1 MQYVVT
7 TIATSREIT
16 KLPALQQ
23 IRSKEVH
30 PNENSP
36 LEEAALGPEYCRWVL
51 DPRSDGLTST
61 VQVQS
66 LYCLGQGCIDVIQ
79 IDQRRCAA
87 ANSVVLQ
94 SLESPKYFLRRWRWG
109 GRGTAGSRFLCS
121 ESLEG
126 PRCRKV

>member
-1 MQYVVT
+1 MDAVCCNNNSNISGNNKV
-7 TIATSREIT
+7 A
-16 KLPALQQ
+16 ALQQ

-36 LEEAALGPEYCRWVL
+36 LEEAALGPEYCRWAL
-51 DPRSDGLTST
+51 DPSSDGLTST
-61 VQVQS
+61 AQVQS

-94 SLESPKYFLRRWRWG
+94 SLESPKYFLGRWRWWG
-109 GRGTAGSRFLCS
+109 GRCG
-121 ESLEG
+121 EPVSLF
-126 PRCRKV
+126 